1 MTNTR
6 LGTFGRVML
15 GYFLPV
21 GIALAV
27 FIFATKLFRPQP
39 SITAG
44 LNVAFTIFVLG
55 YSLFM
60 GRSEARRLDEV
71 QRAGAG
77 FANSN
82 GWVWGGFATLFL
94 LAVPPVINGVVDLVM
109 KLPPVGPTNTRLGVR
124 LGLTFGAALVMV
136 MQALA
141 IIVASIIWG
150 RRMRGSAK

>member
-1 MTNTR
+1 MAAR
-6 LGTFGRVML
+6 QLGTFGRITL

-27 FIFATKLFRPQP
+27 FIFATKLLHPRPMI
-39 SITAG
+39 SEG

-60 GRSEARRLDEV
+60 GRNEARRLDEV

-109 KLPPVGPTNTRLGVR
+109 KLPPVGPTDTRLGVR
-124 LGLTFGAALVMV
+124 LGLTFGAVLVMV

-141 IIVASIIWG
+141 IVVASIIWG

>member
-1 MTNTR
+1 MTDSHR
-6 LGTFGRVML
+6 GTFGRVTL
-15 GYFLPV
+15 RYFLPL
-21 GIALAV
+21 GMALAG
-27 FIFATKLFRPQP
+27 FIFATKLFQPRPL
-39 SITAG
+39 ITQG

-77 FANSN
+77 FANAN

-94 LAVPPVINGVVDLVM
+94 LAVPPVINGAVDIVM
-109 KLPPVGPTNTRLGVR
+109 KLPPVGPTDPRLGVR

-141 IIVASIIWG
+141 IVVASLIWG
-150 RRMRGSAK
+150 RRMRGSAE